1 MNKFL
6 IIPVLL
12 CLSLLSCSEDKKKIN
27 ESGADENQVISGEGT
42 VLPYV
47 TFYQFEDSS
56 SYPDAILELYTPL
69 GNQVFKPGKVPFE
82 FNVKNFDLQNNGGG
96 DARLFMILNG
106 GDPVGYL
113 SPIFQRELTVG
124 TYRTVAYL
132 VDEAGFAL
140 KSFGNYVDRDF
151 LVGDS
156 RPFPYS
162 AEPYL
167 ALHQPKNA
175 QIFPFG
181 EDLVIDFLVLGG
193 DMKLDELKVKLL
205 VNEFSYSIDRMAPVR
220 VSNLPKG
227 DYQVKVQLLRS
238 DNKELEGPFSTISKT
253 VFVR

>member
-6 IIPVLL
+6 IIPTIFGLL
-12 CLSLLSCSEDKKKIN
+12 FFSCSEDKKKTN
-27 ESGADENQVISGEGT
+27 ESGTDTDQVLGEAGT
-42 VLPYV
+42 VVPKV
-47 TFYQFEDSS
+47 TFYQHEDSS
-56 SYPDAILELYTPL
+56 AYPDAILELYTPL

-151 LVGDS
+151 LVGNS

-167 ALHQPKNA
+167 ALHQPKNT
-175 QIFPFG
+175 QIIPFG
-181 EDLVIDFLVLGG
+181 QELVIDFLVLGG
-193 DMKLDELKVKLL
+193 DMKLDGLKVNIF
-205 VNEFSYSIDRMAPVR
+205 VNDFSYEIDRMAPVR

-238 DNKELEGPFSTISKT
+238 GNKELEGPFSTVSKT

>member
-6 IIPVLL
+6 IIPVLF

-27 ESGADENQVISGEGT
+27 ESGAEENQVIGQEGT
-42 VLPYV
+42 VLPNV

-96 DARLFMILNG
+96 NARLFMILNG
-106 GDPVGYL
+106 GEPVGYL

-132 VDEAGFAL
+132 VDEEGFAL
-140 KSFGNYVDRDF
+140 KNFGNYIDRDF

-175 QIFPFG
+175 QIVPLG
-181 EDLVIDFLVLGG
+181 EELVIDFLVLGG
-193 DMKLDELKVKLL
+193 DMKLDGLKVKIF
-205 VNEFSYSIDRMAPVR
+205 VNEFSYEVNRMSPVR

-227 DYQVKVQLLRS
+227 DYQLKIQLLRS
-238 DNKELEGPFSTISKT
+238 DNKELEGPFSTVSKT